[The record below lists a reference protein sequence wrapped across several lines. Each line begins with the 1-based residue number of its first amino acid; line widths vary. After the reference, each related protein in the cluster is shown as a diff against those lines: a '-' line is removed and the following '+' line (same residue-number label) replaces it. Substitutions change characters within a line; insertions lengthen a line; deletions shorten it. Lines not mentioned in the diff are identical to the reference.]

1 MFWLPLILT
10 PILFVVV
17 PDVLFAVLDGVVV
30 PVGPLAVL
38 DGVGVLVG
46 PLAVLDGVGVPVGP
60 LTVLDGVVVPVGPLV
75 MTSRPKENDNKEKI
89 TILARIID
97 FILAINIKLLKSEEF
112 RQSILTAFLLTTF
125 CLKFVYEI
133 MILC

>member
-10 PILFVVV
+10 PILFAVV

-30 PVGPLAVL
+30 PNVL
-38 DGVGVLVG
+38 FVITDVVV
-46 PLAVLDGVGVPVGP
+46 VPNGLFVI
-60 LTVLDGVVVPVGPLV
+60 TDVVVVPVGPLV
-75 MTSRPKENDNKEKI
+75 VVVSSRPKENDNKEKI

-97 FILAINIKLLKSEEF
+97 FILAINIKLLKSEEL
-112 RQSILTAFLLTTF
+112 RQSILIAFLLTP
-125 CLKFVYEI
+125 CSLKSVYER